1 MESEE
6 FVDRDERYLGKI
18 KTVNV
23 KGYDTPKISFDL
35 PLDELYACWN
45 WITFLRTIAT
55 EIGITTKRRNLAYT
69 RMSLKRKFVFMKNA
83 RSNKSLRFV
92 MDREAETRLF
102 DLYLERL
109 QEMMCDSVKEA
120 IDYFETLF
128 GYESAYSIVRLS
140 LLTPKQRYL
149 FGQISME
156 NRLMALECKRFLR
169 TLNKVRAY
177 IPEDVHFKSYLGY
190 WPGKK
195 KNPPPNNKKN

>member
-1 MESEE
+1 MERDE
-6 FVDRDERYLGKI
+6 FVDRDERYLGPI

-23 KGYDTPKISFDL
+23 KGYDKQRISFDL
-35 PLDELYACWN
+35 PLDELYVCWN
-45 WITFLRTIAT
+45 WITFLRTLAS

-69 RMSLKRKFVFMKNA
+69 RMSMKRKFVFMKNA
-83 RSNKSLRFV
+83 RANKNLRFV

-109 QEMMCDSVKEA
+109 QEAMCDSVKEA

-156 NRLMALECKRFLR
+156 NRFMALECKRFLS
-169 TLNKVRAY
+169 TINSVRAY
-177 IPEDVHFKSYLGY
+177 IPDDICYRQFLGTR
-190 WPGKK
+190 
-195 KNPPPNNKKN
+195 NNKKPPMNDKKN